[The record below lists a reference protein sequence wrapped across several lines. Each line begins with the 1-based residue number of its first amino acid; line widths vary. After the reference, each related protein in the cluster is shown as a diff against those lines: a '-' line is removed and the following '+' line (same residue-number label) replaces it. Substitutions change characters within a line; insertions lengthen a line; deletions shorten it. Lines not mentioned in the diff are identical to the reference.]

1 MLFKIK
7 QIILIFSFLFF
18 SFNLNFSKEL
28 IVDRVLAFVGNE
40 PITLSDL
47 KIVINFNLY
56 PDLGKTEIKK
66 YIERMINQKIVTK
79 RIKTNFPIEKDL
91 QNKRKRLIRWFGSEE
106 NFYKELSKF
115 DLTWSDLK
123 IYIEEKIYYEKII
136 KDRFKF
142 ISPITL
148 DEIKKYYNEVY
159 VPEQRKKNLYPK
171 SLLEM
176 ASEIESILMYNKR
189 EKLISEWLDELKK
202 EENVEI
208 KVKDFS
214 KLLNQL
220 KLYNGVKNE

>member
-106 NFYKELSKF
+106 NFYKELQN
-115 DLTWSDLK
+115 LT
-123 IYIEEKIYYEKII
+123 
-136 KDRFKF
+136 
-142 ISPITL
+142 
-148 DEIKKYYNEVY
+148 
-159 VPEQRKKNLYPK
+159 
-171 SLLEM
+171 
-176 ASEIESILMYNKR
+176 
-189 EKLISEWLDELKK
+189 
-202 EENVEI
+202 
-208 KVKDFS
+208 
-214 KLLNQL
+214 
-220 KLYNGVKNE
+220 